1 MFVLPPGTSSAA
13 KPTTTP
19 ASPARC
25 WTPAFESA
33 KAVATNASSMPKVT
47 PTVACASGPVGV
59 ARRRVGGSWP
69 SRKQRPRDTLHPSP
83 DAVAA
88 ETPPELADCPLGD
101 SRGHAHCGEPGPL
114 VWFPR
119 ASVGPR
125 VRCAAP
131 SARLHRAG
139 DCAQARCGYCPTRFR
154 LTRSY
159 VSRLDRFRQPEFPHD
174 CALVEVCAHA
184 LHLAVA

>member
-25 WTPAFESA
+25 WRHAFESA
-33 KAVATNASSMPKVT
+33 KAVATNASSMPRVT

-69 SRKQRPRDTLHPSP
+69 LRKQRPRDTLHPSP

-88 ETPPELADCPLGD
+88 ETPPELAVLPTRGL
-101 SRGHAHCGEPGPL
+101 SRTRARALRRARAAGVVSSSERKISRPMRRAVRPPTPGPGTARSH
-114 VWFPR
+114 V
-119 ASVGPR
+119 VGTVRRPFVLR
-125 VRCAAP
+125 V
-131 SARLHRAG
+131 H
-139 DCAQARCGYCPTRFR
+139 T
-154 LTRSY
+154 
-159 VSRLDRFRQPEFPHD
+159 
-174 CALVEVCAHA
+174 
-184 LHLAVA
+184 